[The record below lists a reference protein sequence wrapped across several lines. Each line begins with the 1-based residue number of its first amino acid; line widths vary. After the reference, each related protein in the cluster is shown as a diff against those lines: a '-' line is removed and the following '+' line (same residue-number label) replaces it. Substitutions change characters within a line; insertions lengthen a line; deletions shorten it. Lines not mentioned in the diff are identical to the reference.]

1 MGVPSAALMSANQ
14 PSDGGGTSK
23 RGGRL
28 RNALFAQ
35 LGLGVIILAAFLWR
49 VDIVGAVRNLPDI
62 QWRFALAGTVT
73 FSLSKLVHAY
83 RWRWFLRH
91 RPELPFRR
99 LFELFLVSNL
109 ANAVLPLRAGDLL
122 RVELPSRRYRVPR
135 AELATSVFL
144 VESLLDGVAFVLLA
158 FGGLLI
164 FDLPTSLRPGVAV
177 LAVVVGTI
185 SFVSLRAARRGE
197 TWSVDGMV
205 WRKLMP
211 ERLRPKVNE
220 WLAQAITGLSTL
232 SDWRSA
238 SVAVV
243 LSLVAWTLEIGVW
256 WYMGKAF
263 GIELAFSEALTVMIA
278 ANMAQAIPITPWNIG
293 PYEVAVTEVLVLLGS
308 SRLDGSSYAIGS
320 RILLMVW
327 IGITGLVAMWSLQL
341 RPRDLLGYRVDGDSD
356 AEDGDADEAD
366 P

>member
-1 MGVPSAALMSANQ
+1 MTATSPSG
-14 PSDGGGTSK
+14 PG
-23 RGGRL
+23 RRL
-28 RNALFAQ
+28 RTALLVQIGIGA
-35 LGLGVIILAAFLWR
+35 LVLAAFLWR
-49 VDIVGAVRNLPDI
+49 VDILGALQNLPDV

-73 FSLSKLVHAY
+73 FSLSKFVHAY

-91 RPELPFRR
+91 RKELPFRR

-109 ANAVLPLRAGDLL
+109 ANAMIPLRAGDLL
-122 RVELPSRRYRVPR
+122 RVELPSRRYGVPR
-135 AELATSVFL
+135 AELASSVFL

-164 FDLPTSLRPGVAV
+164 FDLPTSLRPGVAI
-177 LAVVVGTI
+177 LAVVVFTVA
-185 SFVSLRAARRGE
+185 FVSVRAARGGSD
-197 TWSVDGMV
+197 WSVDTSA
-205 WRKLMP
+205 WRYVIPK
-211 ERLRPKVNE
+211 RARPRING
-220 WLAQAITGLSTL
+220 WLAQAIDGMSAL
-232 SDWRSA
+232 SDARSA
-238 SVAVV
+238 TIAVALSV
-243 LSLVAWTLEIGVW
+243 LAWTLEVGVW

-278 ANMAQAIPITPWNIG
+278 ANMAQAIPITPWSIG

-327 IGITGLVAMWSLQL
+327 IGATGLIAMWSLDL
-341 RPRDLLGYRVDGDSD
+341 RMKDLLGGYRTEEAPATSE
-356 AEDGDADEAD
+356 AE

>member
-1 MGVPSAALMSANQ
+1 MTTEGAPEAT
-14 PSDGGGTSK
+14 P
-23 RGGRL
+23 GRRW
-28 RNALFAQ
+28 RNAIAIQ
-35 LGLGVIILAAFLWR
+35 IALGGLILAAFLWR
-49 VDIVGAVRNLPDI
+49 VDVVGAIRNLPDL
-62 QWRFALAGTVT
+62 QLKWALAGTVT
-73 FSLSKLVHAY
+73 FSLSKFVHAY

-91 RPELPFRR
+91 RKELPFRR

-109 ANAVLPLRAGDLL
+109 ANALIPLRAGDLL
-122 RVELPSRRYRVPR
+122 RVELPNRRYGVPR
-135 AELATSVFL
+135 AELASSVFL

-177 LAVVVGTI
+177 LATVVFLLAV
-185 SFVSLRAARRGE
+185 VSVRAARRGE
-197 TWSVDGMV
+197 SWSVDGRV
-205 WRKLMP
+205 A
-211 ERLRPKVNE
+211 RLLVPRRARPRVNQ
-220 WLAQAITGLSTL
+220 WLGQWVTGMTAL

-243 LSLVAWTLEIGVW
+243 LSLVAWTLEVGVW

-278 ANMAQAIPITPWNIG
+278 ANMAQAIPVTPWSIG

-327 IGITGLVAMWSLQL
+327 IGATGLIAMWSLDL
-341 RPRDLLGYRVDGDSD
+341 RMRDLLGYRNGDSD
-356 AEDGDADEAD
+356 SDSAEIEASAPHDGD